1 MHLKKILALLMAM
14 AMVFTMAACGGKDAG
29 TTGTTGTTTNTEPTN
44 TQPTGT
50 EPTDSQPSSDVT
62 YSVSV
67 KDVLGNPYTENIIVI
82 FLQGGEQVAMQPVNA
97 EGTAAKVLPAGE
109 YQIQLQV
116 TKNAEDLHYASEGL
130 VVTAENPALEIT
142 MSNRVIDEYEVLMV
156 NGMERC
162 VFVLT
167 VNADGTLQL
176 EDMKGDLSGTYHY
189 AENDDGGYDVTNADG
204 DEVGVIS
211 VDLDGVFTFSC
222 DTLNFAQQMV
232 QQGDATEDLSGVY
245 HVLSNEY
252 EAYFIRTGCTYLEL
266 NAAERNYVMYTPQQ
280 SGIYEI
286 TVHNATAT
294 VGYYGSPY
302 FVLTESSAEVTG
314 PQSITV
320 EVKESMIGTN
330 GTGTVQWVI
339 GIDAEEGN
347 DDCIISVVRIG
358 DCVLM
363 PEEMPWNIY
372 EGTYVPTKYTLPEG
386 LNIHEF
392 DLTASYNI
400 VFNEA
405 DGFYHLNSVDGPVVL
420 VRLDAVLAYGGCF
433 GNMLAGMNVG
443 VYFYDEEGNFV
454 KKELYNDCLL
464 QYLGTLNKGMGTHSY
479 SGGMLDDNYGV
490 YPLTQDLMYIIQT
503 YGEYTGWWRADASNY
518 LFGSLLNLNVDSAW
532 LFMCCYAA

>member
-1 MHLKKILALLMAM
+1 MRLKKILALVLAM
-14 AMVFTMAACGGKDAG
+14 AMVFALVACGGKDAG
-29 TTGTTGTTTNTEPTN
+29 TTGSTGTTANTDPTN

-50 EPTDSQPSSDVT
+50 EPTGGQTSNDVT
-62 YSVSV
+62 YSISV
-67 KDVLGNPYTENIIVI
+67 KDVLGNSYTENIVVL

-97 EGTAAKVLPAGE
+97 EGTATKVLPAGE

-156 NGMERC
+156 NGKERC

-167 VNADGTLQL
+167 VNADGILQL

-189 AENDDGGYDVTNADG
+189 AANDDGGYDVTNADG
-204 DEVGVIS
+204 DEVGIIS
-211 VDLDGVFTFSC
+211 VNLDGTFAFSC
-222 DTLNFAQQMV
+222 DALTYAQPME
-232 QQGDATEDLSGVY
+232 QQGEATEELSGVY
-245 HVLSNEY
+245 HVLSDEY

-266 NAAERNYVMYTPQQ
+266 NTAERNFVMYTPQQ

-286 TVHNATAT
+286 TVHNATAK

-302 FVLTESSAEVTG
+302 FVLAESSGKVTG

-320 EVKESMIGTN
+320 EIKESMIGTN
-330 GTGTVQWVI
+330 GTGTVQLVI

-347 DDCIISVVRIG
+347 EDCIISVVRVG
-358 DCVLM
+358 DVVLT
-363 PEEMPWNIY
+363 PSEMPWDIY
-372 EGTYVPTKYTLPEG
+372 KGTFTPSKYTLPDG
-386 LNIHEF
+386 LRIQEF

-420 VRLDAVLAYGGCF
+420 VRLNAVLPYGGCF
-433 GNMLAGMNVG
+433 GDMLAGMNVG
-443 VYFYDEEGNFV
+443 AYFYDEEGNFV
-454 KKELYNDCLL
+454 KKELYNECLL

-479 SGGMLDDNYGV
+479 TNGMLDDAHGV

-503 YGEYTGWWRADASNY
+503 YGAYTGWWNAGDSNY
-518 LFGSLLNLNVDSAW
+518 LFGGLANLNVDSAW